1 MSLTSCRLVVTL
13 AAHKVNPSA
22 TSFRRLWVLIP
33 LLLVVCLLFFLP
45 GNKGNKQNNNPPEPG
60 TPETR
65 TGDEIVAAG
74 QFFHTGTRVVLWTDP
89 NGYDAYRIF
98 PRFTGLSNDPPQ
110 YYNGIHYDVR
120 NHDMTPE
127 EFAAVRSG
135 NWDVPMLQRV
145 VDQFVIHFDVAG
157 TSRRCFHTLQDV
169 RGLSVQFMLDVD
181 GTIYQ
186 TLDLKERAWQATI
199 ANSRSIGIEIANVGA
214 YTLTD
219 SNPLETWYQQT
230 NGQTL
235 LTIPDDFGAAGIMT
249 SNFVGHPARPDP
261 VEGNIQGK
269 DLVQYDFTPEQ
280 YQALIKLTAALCK
293 IFPKIRCQ
301 YPTNDSGELIT
312 SKLPDDVLTNYEGI
326 LGHYHVQTD
335 KVDPGPAF
343 QWDYVV
349 DGARKILAE
358 ETNEVEGLKR

>member
-1 MSLTSCRLVVTL
+1 MNQPTALI
-13 AAHKVNPSA
+13 
-22 TSFRRLWVLIP
+22 RRVLLIG
-33 LLLVVCLLFFLP
+33 LLLLAVCLLIFLP
-45 GNKGNKQNNNPPEPG
+45 GNKNNFGNNNPPQPG
-60 TPETR
+60 QPELR

-74 QFFHTGTRVVLWTDP
+74 QLFHTGTRVVLWLDP
-89 NGYDAYRIF
+89 NGYDAYRDW
-98 PRFTGLSNDPPQ
+98 PRFTTLTNEDPKKL
-110 YYNGIHYDVR
+110 YSGVHYDVR
-120 NHDMTPE
+120 HHNLTPE
-127 EFAAVRSG
+127 QFEQIRSG
-135 NWDVPMLQRV
+135 NWDLPLLQQV

-186 TLDLKERAWQATI
+186 TLDLKERAWHATI

-214 YTLTD
+214 YELNAT
-219 SNPLETWYQQT
+219 NPFDAWYQQT
-230 NGQTL
+230 NGQTI
-235 LTIPDDFGAAGIMT
+235 LTVADPFGAEGILT
-249 SNFVGHPARPDP
+249 PNFVGHPARPTP

-280 YQALIKLTAALCK
+280 YNALVKLTATLCK
-293 IFPKIRCQ
+293 IFPKIKCQ

-312 SKLPDDVLTNYEGI
+312 SKLPDNVLTNYEGI
-326 LGHYHVQTD
+326 LGHYQIQTD

-349 DGARKILAE
+349 NGARKILDA
-358 ETNEVEGLKR
+358 EGLTNN

>member
-1 MSLTSCRLVVTL
+1 MHPFGTHGILRV
-13 AAHKVNPSA
+13 HKVNPTA
-22 TSFRRLWVLIP
+22 AVLRRLWVVIP
-33 LLLVVCLLFFLP
+33 LLLILCLLFLLP
-45 GNKGNKQNNNPPEPG
+45 GNKRDKPNNTAPVPGQPEP
-60 TPETR
+60 R

-74 QFFHTGTRVVLWTDP
+74 QFFHTGTRVVLWLDP
-89 NGYDAYRIF
+89 NGYDAYRII

-110 YYNGIHYDVR
+110 LYNGIHYNVR
-120 NHDMTPE
+120 NHDMTTDE
-127 EFAAVRSG
+127 CTAVQSG
-135 NWDVPMLQRV
+135 NWTLPMLQRV

-214 YTLTD
+214 YELTE
-219 SNPLETWYQQT
+219 SNPFALWYQQT
-230 NGQTL
+230 NGQTV
-235 LTIPDDFGAAGIMT
+235 LTIPDDFGAEGILT
-249 SNFVGHPARPDP
+249 SNFVGHPARPGQI
-261 VEGNIQGK
+261 EGNIQGK

-280 YQALIKLTAALCK
+280 YQALIKLTATLCK

-301 YPTNDSGELIT
+301 YPTNDSGQLIT
-312 SKLPDDVLTNYEGI
+312 YKLPDDVLTNYEGI

-343 QWDYVV
+343 NWDYVV

-358 ETNEVEGLKR
+358 EAGTNSGS

>member
-1 MSLTSCRLVVTL
+1 MNHS
-13 AAHKVNPSA
+13 PS
-22 TSFRRLWVLIP
+22 SIRRLWVFIPFLIA
-33 LLLVVCLLFFLP
+33 LGLLFFLP
-45 GNKGNKQNNNPPEPG
+45 GNRNNKAHNTTFQPGQPEP
-60 TPETR
+60 R

-74 QFFHTGTRVVLWTDP
+74 QFFHTGTHVVLWTDP
-89 NGYDAYRIF
+89 GGYDAYRIE
-98 PRFTGLSNDPPQ
+98 PRFTTLTNEDPAKL
-110 YYNGIHYDVR
+110 YTGVHYDVR
-120 NHDMTPE
+120 NHNLTPE
-127 EFAAVRSG
+127 QFEEVRSG
-135 NWDVPMLQRV
+135 NWDLPLLQQV
-145 VDQFVIHFDVAG
+145 VDQFVIHFDAGG

-214 YTLTD
+214 YRVDET
-219 SNPLETWYQQT
+219 NPLDAWYQQT
-230 NGQTL
+230 NGETI
-235 LTIPDDFGAAGIMT
+235 LTIADPFGAEGILT
-249 SNFVGHPARPDP
+249 TNFSGHPARPDLIH
-261 VEGNIQGK
+261 GNIQGK

-280 YQALIKLTAALCK
+280 YKALIQLTATLCK

-301 YPTNDSGELIT
+301 YPTNDSGGLIT

-349 DGARKILAE
+349 NGARKILDSE
-358 ETNEVEGLKR
+358 ETVTN

>member
-1 MSLTSCRLVVTL
+1 M
-13 AAHKVNPSA
+13 
-22 TSFRRLWVLIP
+22 LII
-33 LLLVVCLLFFLP
+33 LCLLFFLP
-45 GNKGNKQNNNPPEPG
+45 GNKANKQNNGPIQPGQPEP
-60 TPETR
+60 R

-74 QFFHTGTRVVLWTDP
+74 QFFHTGTRVVLWIDP
-89 NGYDAYRIF
+89 GGYDAYRVQ
-98 PRFTGLSNDPPQ
+98 PRFTSLTNENPQ
-110 YYNGIHYDVR
+110 RLYTGVHYDAR
-120 NHDMTPE
+120 NHNLTPE
-127 EFAAVRSG
+127 QFQQVSSG
-135 NWDVPMLQRV
+135 NWDLPLLQQV

-214 YTLTD
+214 YEVNE
-219 SNPLETWYQQT
+219 SNPFDVWYQQT
-230 NGQTL
+230 DGQTI
-235 LTIPDDFGAAGIMT
+235 LTIPDDFGAGGILT
-249 SNFVGHPARPDP
+249 SNYVGHPARPEP
-261 VEGNIQGK
+261 IEGNIQGK

-280 YQALIKLTAALCK
+280 YAALIKLTATLCK

-301 YPTNDSGELIT
+301 YPTNDAGQLIT
-312 SKLPDDVLTNYEGI
+312 AKLPDEALTNYEGI

-349 DGARKILAE
+349 DGARKILE
-358 ETNEVEGLKR
+358 QEGITNN

>member
-1 MSLTSCRLVVTL
+1 MERHITL
-13 AAHKVNPSA
+13 PVHKVNHSTPS
-22 TSFRRLWVLIP
+22 SHRLWVIVP
-33 LLLVVCLLFFLP
+33 LLSAICLLFFLQ
-45 GNKGNKQNNNPPEPG
+45 GHKENKPNNHEPSPG
-60 TPETR
+60 TPEPR

-89 NGYDAYRIF
+89 DGYDAYRIF
-98 PRFTGLSNDPPQ
+98 PRFTGVPNDPPKL
-110 YYNGIHYDVR
+110 YTGIHYDVR

-127 EFAAVRSG
+127 EFAAVHSG
-135 NWDVPMLQRV
+135 NWTFPMLQQV

-157 TSRRCFHTLQDV
+157 TSRHCFHTLQDV

-199 ANSRSIGIEIANVGA
+199 ANSRSVGIEIANVGA
-214 YTLTD
+214 YEADGT
-219 SNPLETWYQQT
+219 NPFDAWYQET
-230 NGQTL
+230 NGQTV
-235 LTIPDDFGAAGIMT
+235 LTIPDAFGAGGILT
-249 SNFVGHPARPDP
+249 SNFIGHPSRPQP
-261 VEGNIQGK
+261 IEGNIQGK
-269 DLVQYDFTPEQ
+269 DLIQYDFTPEQ

-293 IFPKIRCQ
+293 IFPKIQCR
-301 YPTNDSGELIT
+301 YPTNDSGQLIT

-343 QWDYVV
+343 QWDLVV

-358 ETNEVEGLKR
+358 ETNGAESLNR

>member
-1 MSLTSCRLVVTL
+1 MN
-13 AAHKVNPSA
+13 HSA
-22 TSFRRLWVLIP
+22 SFFRRLWVIIP
-33 LLLVVCLLFFLP
+33 LVAVVCLLFLLQGNR
-45 GNKGNKQNNNPPEPG
+45 GNKPNDTSPAPG
-60 TPETR
+60 TPDPR

-74 QFFHTGTRVVLWTDP
+74 QFFHTGTRVVLWLDP

-98 PRFTGLSNDPPQ
+98 PRFTGLTNDPPRL
-110 YYNGIHYDVR
+110 YTGIHYDVR
-120 NHDMTPE
+120 NHDMTSN

-135 NWDVPMLQRV
+135 NWDLPMLQRV

-214 YTLTD
+214 YELTE
-219 SNPLETWYQQT
+219 SNPFADWYQQT

-235 LTIPDDFGAAGIMT
+235 LTIPDAFGAAGILT
-249 SNFVGHPARPDP
+249 SNFVGHPARPEPID
-261 VEGNIQGK
+261 GNIQGK

-280 YQALIKLTAALCK
+280 YQALIKLTATLCK

-301 YPTNDSGELIT
+301 YPTNDSGQLIT

-349 DGARKILAE
+349 DGTRKILAQ
-358 ETNEVEGLKR
+358 ETNDVGAVSR

>member
-1 MSLTSCRLVVTL
+1 VNHS
-13 AAHKVNPSA
+13 AAF
-22 TSFRRLWVLIP
+22 FRRLWVVVP
-33 LLLVVCLLFFLP
+33 LLLVACLLFFLQ
-45 GNKGNKQNNNPPEPG
+45 GNKGNKPTNNTPAPG
-60 TPETR
+60 TPEPR

-74 QFFHTGTRVVLWTDP
+74 QFFHTGTRVVLWLDP
-89 NGYDAYRIF
+89 NGYDAYRIN
-98 PRFTGLSNDPPQ
+98 PRFTGLTNDPPRL
-110 YYNGIHYDVR
+110 YTGIHYDVR

-127 EFAAVRSG
+127 EFAEVRSG
-135 NWDVPMLQRV
+135 NWDLPMLQRV
-145 VDQFVIHFDVAG
+145 IDQFVIHFDVAG
-157 TSRRCFHTLQDV
+157 TSRHCFHTLQDV

-199 ANSRSIGIEIANVGA
+199 ANSRSIGVEIANVGA
-214 YTLTD
+214 YELTE
-219 SNPLETWYQQT
+219 SNPFDAWYLQT
-230 NGQTL
+230 NNQTL
-235 LTIPDDFGAAGIMT
+235 LTVPDAFGAAGILT
-249 SNFVGHPARPDP
+249 SNFVGRPARPGP
-261 VEGNIQGK
+261 IEGNIQGK

-312 SKLPDDVLTNYEGI
+312 CKLPDDALTNYEGI

-358 ETNEVEGLKR
+358 ETNEDESLNR

>member
-1 MSLTSCRLVVTL
+1 MN
-13 AAHKVNPSA
+13 NPPS
-22 TSFRRLWVLIP
+22 SVQRLWVLIP
-33 LLLVVCLLFFLP
+33 FLVAIGLLFFLS
-45 GNKGNKQNNNPPEPG
+45 GNKGNKSNDAAPQPGQPEP
-60 TPETR
+60 R

-74 QFFHTGTRVVLWTDP
+74 QFFHTGTRVVLWMDP
-89 NGYDAYRIF
+89 GGYDAYRVE
-98 PRFTGLSNDPPQ
+98 PRFTTFTNENPSKLYSGV
-110 YYNGIHYDVR
+110 HYDVR
-120 NHDMTPE
+120 THTLTPE
-127 EFAAVRSG
+127 QIQQVRSG
-135 NWDVPMLQRV
+135 NWDLPLLQQA

-214 YTLTD
+214 YPEAQT
-219 SNPLETWYQQT
+219 NPLDAWYQQT
-230 NGQTL
+230 NGMTI
-235 LTIPDDFGAAGIMT
+235 LTIADPFGAGGILT
-249 SNFVGHPARPDP
+249 TNFIGHPARPDLIH
-261 VEGNIQGK
+261 GNIQGK

-280 YQALIKLTAALCK
+280 YNSLIKLTATLCK
-293 IFPKIRCQ
+293 IFPKIKCQ
-301 YPTNDSGELIT
+301 YPTNDSGTLIT
-312 SKLPDDVLTNYEGI
+312 SKLPDDVLTNYAGI

-349 DGARKILAE
+349 NGARKILDAE
-358 ETNEVEGLKR
+358 GTVTN

>member
-1 MSLTSCRLVVTL
+1 M
-13 AAHKVNPSA
+13 NISA
-22 TSFRRLWVLIP
+22 PLFRRLWVLVP
-33 LLLVVCLLFFLP
+33 LLLILCLLFLLP
-45 GNKGNKQNNNPPEPG
+45 GNKGYRPGNSSPAPG
-60 TPETR
+60 TPEPR

-74 QFFHTGTRVVLWTDP
+74 QFFHTGTHVVLWTDA

-98 PRFTGLSNDPPQ
+98 PRFTGLSNDPPKL
-110 YYNGIHYDVR
+110 YTGIHYDVR
-120 NHDMTPE
+120 NHNMTPD

-135 NWDVPMLQRV
+135 NWDLPMLQRV
-145 VDQFVIHFDVAG
+145 IDQFVIHFDVAG

-214 YTLTD
+214 YQLTE
-219 SNPLETWYQQT
+219 SNPFEAWYQQT
-230 NGQTL
+230 NGQTI
-235 LTIPDDFGAAGIMT
+235 LTVPDDFGAAGILT
-249 SNFVGHPARPDP
+249 SNFVGHPLRPQP
-261 VEGNIQGK
+261 IEGNIQGK
-269 DLVQYDFTPEQ
+269 DLVQYDFTSEQ
-280 YQALIKLTAALCK
+280 YQALIKLTATLCK

-312 SKLPDDVLTNYEGI
+312 SKLPDEVLTNYEGI

-343 QWDYVV
+343 QWHKVV
-349 DGARKILAE
+349 DGARKILAAE
-358 ETNEVEGLKR
+358 DETN

>member
-1 MSLTSCRLVVTL
+1 
-13 AAHKVNPSA
+13 VNQSA
-22 TSFRRLWVLIP
+22 SPFRQLWVVIP

-45 GNKGNKQNNNPPEPG
+45 GNKGNKPNYNSSAPG
-60 TPETR
+60 TLEPR

-74 QFFHTGTRVVLWTDP
+74 QFFHTGTRVVLWLDP
-89 NGYDAYRIF
+89 NGYDAYRDS
-98 PRFTGLSNDPPQ
+98 PRFTGVTNDPPQ
-110 YYNGIHYDVR
+110 LYTGPHYNVR

-127 EFAAVRSG
+127 EFAAVQSG
-135 NWDVPMLQRV
+135 NWDLPMLQRV

-214 YTLTD
+214 YELTE
-219 SNPLETWYQQT
+219 SNPLEEWYQQADGET
-230 NGQTL
+230 V
-235 LTIPDDFGAAGIMT
+235 LTVSDDFGAAGILT
-249 SNFVGHPARPDP
+249 PNFVGHPARPGP
-261 VEGNIQGK
+261 IEGNIQGK
-269 DLVQYDFTPEQ
+269 DLVQYDFTPQQ
-280 YQALIKLTAALCK
+280 YQALIKLTATLCK

-326 LGHYHVQTD
+326 LGHYHIQTD

-358 ETNEVEGLKR
+358 ETNDVEALNR

>member
-1 MSLTSCRLVVTL
+1 MLP
-13 AAHKVNPSA
+13 AHKVNPS
-22 TSFRRLWVLIP
+22 TNVLRRLWVIIP
-33 LLLVVCLLFFLP
+33 LLLVLCLLFFLQ
-45 GNKGNKQNNNPPEPG
+45 GNKGNKPTNAPPAPGQPEP
-60 TPETR
+60 R

-74 QFFHTGTRVVLWTDP
+74 QFFHTGTRVVLWIDP
-89 NGYDAYRIF
+89 NGYDAYRDF

-110 YYNGIHYDVR
+110 LFTGPHYNVR
-120 NHDMTPE
+120 DHDMTPE
-127 EFAAVRSG
+127 EFAEVQSG
-135 NWDVPMLQRV
+135 NWTLPMLQRV

-214 YTLTD
+214 YELTE
-219 SNPLETWYQQT
+219 SNPLDLWYQQT
-230 NGQTL
+230 NGQTV
-235 LTIPDDFGAAGIMT
+235 LTIPDAFGAEGILT
-249 SNFVGHPARPDP
+249 SNFVGHPARP
-261 VEGNIQGK
+261 EQIQGNIQGK
-269 DLVQYDFTPEQ
+269 DLAQYDFTPEQ
-280 YQALIKLTAALCK
+280 YQALIKLTATLCK
-293 IFPKIRCQ
+293 IFPKIKCQ
-301 YPTNDSGELIT
+301 YPTNDSGQLIT

-343 QWDYVV
+343 NWDYVV
-349 DGARKILAE
+349 DGARKILTE
-358 ETNEVEGLKR
+358 ETGTNSGS

>member
-1 MSLTSCRLVVTL
+1 
-13 AAHKVNPSA
+13 
-22 TSFRRLWVLIP
+22 
-33 LLLVVCLLFFLP
+33 LLSVICLLFFLQ
-45 GNKGNKQNNNPPEPG
+45 GNKRNKPVNNALAPG
-60 TPETR
+60 TPEPR

-89 NGYDAYRIF
+89 DGYDAYRIF
-98 PRFTGLSNDPPQ
+98 PRFTGWSNDPPKL
-110 YYNGIHYDVR
+110 YMGIHYDVR

-135 NWDVPMLQRV
+135 NWTFPMLQQV

-157 TSRRCFHTLQDV
+157 TSRHCFHTLQDV

-199 ANSRSIGIEIANVGA
+199 ANSRSVGVEIANVGA
-214 YTLTD
+214 YKANGT
-219 SNPLETWYQQT
+219 NPFDAWYQQT
-230 NGQTL
+230 NGQTV
-235 LTIPDDFGAAGIMT
+235 LTIPDPLGAAGILT
-249 SNFVGHPARPDP
+249 SNFVGHPSRPQP
-261 VEGNIQGK
+261 IEGNIQGK
-269 DLVQYDFTPEQ
+269 DLVQYDYTPEQ

-293 IFPKIRCQ
+293 IFPKIQCR
-301 YPTNDSGELIT
+301 YPTNDSGQLIT
-312 SKLPDDVLTNYEGI
+312 AKLPDDMLTNYEGI

-349 DGARKILAE
+349 DGARKLLVE
-358 ETNEVEGLKR
+358 ETNGISQN